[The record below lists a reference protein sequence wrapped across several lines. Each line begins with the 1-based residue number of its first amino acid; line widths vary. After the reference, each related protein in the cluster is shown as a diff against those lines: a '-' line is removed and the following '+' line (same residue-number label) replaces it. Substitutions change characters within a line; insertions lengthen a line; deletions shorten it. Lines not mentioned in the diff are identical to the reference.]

1 MNPFLLVVLGY
12 LAGSVPT
19 SFWVGR
25 AFYGVDLRREGSGNL
40 GATNTFRVLGWK
52 AAIPVVVVDVTKG
65 WLPVWLFPRIDAP
78 EALWSWALAYG
89 AAAILGHVFSV
100 WVRFRGGK
108 GVATSAGVFLGLAPW
123 AVLVGLLVFGITVLA
138 TRLVSLGSVLAA
150 LALPVVMAYVPVAW
164 PLEARPTLVWFSVAL
179 AAFVL
184 WAHRANIRR
193 LLRGQERRIDLD
205 RKTRTTQAG
214 TGTEPVRAGGI
225 EPEGADP
232 GDATGAPPGGGGGR
246 GGIGAE
252 RDPSKRSGGE
262 DR

>member
-25 AFYGVDLRREGSGNL
+25 AAYGVDLRREGSGNL
-40 GATNTFRVLGWK
+40 GATNTFRVLGWR

-78 EALWSWALAYG
+78 EALWSWSLAYG

-123 AVLVGLLVFGITVLA
+123 AVLVGLLVFGATVLV

-150 LALPVVMAYVPVAW
+150 LALPVAVAYAPVAW
-164 PLEARPTLVWFSVAL
+164 PLEARPLLLWFSVAL

-184 WAHRANIRR
+184 WAHRTNIRR

-205 RKTRTTQAG
+205 RKARTRQAG
-214 TGTEPVRAGGI
+214 DGTEPAGDGGVA
-225 EPEGADP
+225 PGGGDP
-232 GDATGAPPGGGGGR
+232 GDAATPPGD
-246 GGIGAE
+246 GGIGAG
-252 RDPSKRSGGE
+252 RDPSNRSGGE
-262 DR
+262 HR